1 VQLAQG
7 IGNNYKGDLELEAV
21 GLPQGVTM
29 IAPRVTKGLTKVPV
43 QFVAAEDAKPQAALI
58 EILAR
63 PVDRAVKLESGSRQA
78 FALMN
83 RPGELPWHYV
93 FLNKYALAVTE
104 PALFHVKQIS
114 GQMGVMQGSDLQLK
128 VLVERNQDFGVS

>member
-1 VQLAQG
+1 MPDGYQLPRLTGLMVPQGNRWTIDVQLAQG

-21 GLPQGVTM
+21 GLPKGVTM

-43 QFVAAEDAKPQAALI
+43 QFVAAENAEPQAALI

-63 PVDRAVKLESGSRQA
+63 PVDKSVKLESGSRQA
-78 FALMN
+78 FALVN

-93 FLNKYALAVTE
+93 FLDKYALAVTE
-104 PALFHVKQIS
+104 PALFHVKQI
-114 GQMGVMQGSDLQLK
+114 
-128 VLVERNQDFGVS
+128 